1 MTRQYPDE
9 GSTSDWLKQI
19 SLAARPIRG
28 TTQIWVVTRHQ
39 YAACFSG
46 VISGE
51 TSGGVAKCRLPVLRP
66 IKILKIIVASNV
78 SDCILSVYHQ
88 GDYLTFILAPF

>member
-1 MTRQYPDE
+1 MAHWLPGEMASEKRRNSILMTRHYPDE
-9 GSTSDWLKQI
+9 GSASDWLKQI

-39 YAACFSG
+39 CAACFSD

-51 TSGGVAKCRLPVLRP
+51 ISTVFSGQ
-66 IKILKIIVASNV
+66 LKS
-78 SDCILSVYHQ
+78 
-88 GDYLTFILAPF
+88 